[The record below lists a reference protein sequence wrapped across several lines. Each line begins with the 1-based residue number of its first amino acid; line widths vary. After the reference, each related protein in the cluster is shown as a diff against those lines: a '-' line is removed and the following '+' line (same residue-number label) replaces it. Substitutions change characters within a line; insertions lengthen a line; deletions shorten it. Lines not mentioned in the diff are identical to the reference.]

1 MHWAPTTLT
10 RKPSHSACSATSS
23 KDTPG
28 RTPPRS
34 SRRSTPTSAR
44 HASGYR
50 AGVVAATVSADA
62 QEHQTRQWKA
72 RAIRDAGEPFLAF
85 YLSYDG
91 YVQLG
96 IEDSLIPTDPYF
108 RAGMKS
114 TPAGAR
120 NIVTDPSPQQ
130 WDDSFQVGIA
140 PRAAVAGRRP
150 SRRAGVPDGQLR
162 HDARWR
168 VLLRAEL
175 VVPGGVVMLRHSAC
189 GPGKKDSPPGCGR
202 VPDTREGATDVAH

>member
-10 RKPSHSACSATSS
+10 RKPSHSPCRATSS

-72 RAIRDAGEPFLAF
+72 RAIRDAGEPFFAF

-91 YVQLG
+91 YVQRG
-96 IEDSLIPTDPYF
+96 IEDSLVPTDPYF

-120 NIVTDPSPQQ
+120 NSCHRSETRNSGTTT
-130 WDDSFQVGIA
+130 SSSA
-140 PRAAVAGRRP
+140 SAASRSGDRSTAKPTRRCSGWP
-150 SRRAGVPDGQLR
+150 TSSRCTLASTSSRRACR
-162 HDARWR
+162 SWRRCDAAAQRMWAR
-168 VLLRAEL
+168 QERFTARLW
-175 VVPGGVVMLRHSAC
+175 PGARYA
-189 GPGKKDSPPGCGR
+189 
-202 VPDTREGATDVAH
+202 